1 MSAFDD
7 LDRMIAKC
15 REIPAITRRAAPDVA
30 TAMRKEILRTTSA
43 GTDAEGKPWK
53 PKIADGGRP
62 LVDAASAVRVAVI
75 DTRVLARV
83 TGPEARHHTG
93 RVKGGTQRGI
103 IPTRLTPRLA
113 ERVREIL
120 NEHFRAIVEG

>member
-1 MSAFDD
+1 MSVFTD

-30 TAMRKEILRTTSA
+30 TAMREDITRTIDA
-43 GTDAEGKPWK
+43 GTDAEGKAWAPRK
-53 PKIADGGRP
+53 ADGTQP
-62 LVDAASAVRVAVI
+62 LENAARAVRVVVA
-75 DTRVLARV
+75 DTRILARV

-120 NEHFRAIVEG
+120 NEHFRSVVEG